1 MSLFTENDARLL
13 DKTLV
18 IREQLID
25 NLLKQEMPTK
35 ARDIECFTNLLES
48 VDRSILAKAKVKV
61 DENANKTNEETK
73 AILKGLLLELHNNPG
88 QVIEGSATLVCDAP
102 EYQPTSGVEV
112 HSGELIPRVDNID
125 VKALLASHNE

>member
-25 NLLKQEMPTK
+25 NLLKQDLPTK

-48 VDRSILAKAKVKV
+48 VDRSILSKAKVKV
-61 DENANKTNEETK
+61 DENANKTNEETRQ
-73 AILKGLLLELHNNPG
+73 ILKGLLMELHTNPG
-88 QVIEGSATLVCDAP
+88 AVIDAPVGSFKEVP
-102 EYQPTSGVEV
+102 EYQPSEINI
-112 HSGELIPRVDNID
+112 HDGELIPKIDSID
-125 VKALLASHNE
+125 VKAILAAQ